1 MFSCAFFAICV
12 SSLTK
17 CLLKSFVHFFYLIA
31 ASLIFES
38 WKLSIYFRFQSFIK
52 YVLWQ
57 YFFSTSGSFLSLTVS
72 FEEQKIFNF
81 EGGELVILLFCNHIF
96 HVTKI
101 FLKLQ
106 EMLWIFRPMVHSE
119 LILVSSIRYGTKFI
133 FYIQISYCSRRAY

>member
-1 MFSCAFFAICV
+1 MSHVHYFSQ
-12 SSLTK
+12 L
-17 CLLKSFVHFFYLIA
+17 
-31 ASLIFES
+31 LIFLL
-38 WKLSIYFRFQSFIK
+38 LSFENNSYILDASPLSYIFGNIFSQSEVYLCI
-52 YVLWQ
+52 
-57 YFFSTSGSFLSLTVS
+57 SLTVS